1 MFIRLKALDKNS
13 NCCFFDA
20 FMKLKTS
27 YREIFSLSGPIML
40 GSAVQQIIV
49 LTDGVFLY
57 HKSEADFGAIGL
69 VGVFYLMI
77 AAIGYNF
84 SKGGQIMI
92 ARRAGENNPVKVG
105 QVFQASLI
113 FEFFLAIVMFLV
125 MQYGSYYIFSLFTD
139 NDIYFYKSLEYLEFR
154 SYGVFFSYVGLS
166 IIALYTGIARTK
178 FILIDSIILAIVNV
192 VLNYGFIFGNLGLP
206 ELGIQGAGIA
216 STIAEAFTFF
226 LFLIYIAFDKKIRK
240 YKLFSIPKIIDFE
253 AIKTQYRISA
263 PVVAQAVV
271 GFGSW
276 FAFFGIIE
284 NLGERP
290 LAITNLVRM
299 VYLTLSIPTWG
310 FASGANTLISNY
322 IAQGKGKEVIPLLW
336 KISKMCLVWTCV
348 LLLPILLFPKLILY
362 PLFGKQDMSLIVESQ
377 PIFYVMGV
385 ILLLF
390 SVSAVFFN
398 GLAAT
403 GATVFGLMIQT
414 VSVVIYL
421 IYVYFV
427 IEVFGAGLGWAWASE
442 IYYWIIIFVASY
454 WFLRSERWHGLKV

>member
-1 MFIRLKALDKNS
+1 LDTIVKNR
-13 NCCFFDA
+13 FFGA
-20 FMKLKTS
+20 FMKLTTS
-27 YREIFSLSGPIML
+27 YKDIFSLSGPIML

-57 HKSEADFGAIGL
+57 HKSEADFGAIGF
-69 VGVFYLMI
+69 VSVFYLMI

-92 ARRAGENNPVKVG
+92 ARRAGENYPKKVG

-113 FEFFLAIVMFLV
+113 FEFFLAILMFLI
-125 MQYGSYYIFSLFTD
+125 MQYGGYYIFSLFTNSD
-139 NDIYFYKSLEYLEFR
+139 VIFQKSLEYLEFR
-154 SYGVFFSYVGLS
+154 SFGVFFSYVGLS

-178 FILIDSIILAIVNV
+178 FILIDSIILAVVNV

-216 STIAEAFTFF
+216 SSIAEAFAFF
-226 LFLIYIAFDKKIRK
+226 LFLIYIAFDKKIRQ
-240 YKLFSIPKIIDFE
+240 YRLFSIPKVIDFE

-310 FASGANTLISNY
+310 FASGANTLVSNY
-322 IAQGKGKEVIPLLW
+322 IAIDQRKKIIPLLW
-336 KISKMCLVWTCV
+336 KISKICLLWTCI
-348 LLLPILLFPKLILY
+348 LLLPILLFPKMILY
-362 PLFGKQDMSLIVESQ
+362 PLFGKQDMSLIMEAQ
-377 PIFYVMGV
+377 PIFYVMGI
-385 ILLLF
+385 ILILF

-403 GATVFGLMIQT
+403 GATVFGLKIQFL
-414 VSVVIYL
+414 SVIVYL
-421 IYVYFV
+421 LYVYLV
-427 IEVFGAGLGWAWASE
+427 IEVLKGGLGWAWASE
-442 IYYWIIIFVASY
+442 IFYWLIIFLVSY
-454 WFLRSERWHGLKV
+454 RFLKSERWHHLKV

>member
-1 MFIRLKALDKNS
+1 MDKNS
-13 NCCFFDA
+13 KSRFFDA
-20 FMKLKTS
+20 CMKLDTS
-27 YREIFSLSGPIML
+27 YRDIFSLSGPIML

-57 HKSEADFGAIGL
+57 HKSEADFGAIGF
-69 VGVFYLMI
+69 VSVFYLMI

-84 SKGGQIMI
+84 SKGGQIMM
-92 ARRAGENNPVKVG
+92 ARRAGENYPRKVG

-113 FEFFLAIVMFLV
+113 FEFFLAIAMFLV
-125 MQYGSYYIFSLFTD
+125 MQYGGYYIFSIFTD
-139 NDIYFYKSLEYLEFR
+139 SDVIFYKSLEYLEFR
-154 SYGVFFSYVGLS
+154 SFGVFFSYIGLS

-178 FILIDSIILAIVNV
+178 FILIDSVILAVTNV

-216 STIAEAFTFF
+216 STIAEAFAFL
-226 LFLIYIAFDKKIRK
+226 LFLIYIAFDKEIRK
-240 YKLFSIPKIIDFE
+240 YRLFTIPKVVDIE
-253 AIKTQYRISA
+253 AIKTQVRVAA

-310 FASGANTLISNY
+310 FASGANTLVSNY
-322 IAQGKGKEVIPLLW
+322 IALGKENQVVPLLW
-336 KISKMCLVWTCV
+336 KISKICLTWTCI
-348 LLLPILLFPKLILY
+348 LLLPILLFPKMILY
-362 PLFGKQDMSLIVESQ
+362 PLFGRQDMSLIVDAQ

-403 GATVFGLMIQT
+403 GATGFGLLIQSL
-414 VSVVIYL
+414 SVVIYL
-421 IYVYFV
+421 VYVYVV
-427 IEVFGAGLGWAWASE
+427 IEVLGGGLGWAWASE
-442 IYYWIIIFVASY
+442 IFYWIIIFVVSI
-454 WFLRSERWHGLKV
+454 WFMKSKKWHSLKV

>member
-1 MFIRLKALDKNS
+1 
-13 NCCFFDA
+13 
-20 FMKLKTS
+20 MKLSTTYKD
-27 YREIFSLSGPIML
+27 IFSLSGPIML

-57 HKSEADFGAIGL
+57 HKSEADFGAIGF
-69 VGVFYLMI
+69 VSVFYLMI

-92 ARRAGENNPVKVG
+92 ARRAGENNPTKVG
-105 QVFQASLI
+105 EVFQAMLF
-113 FEFFLAIVMFLV
+113 FEFFLAIILFLI
-125 MQYGSYYIFSLFTD
+125 MQYGGYYIFSIFANSD
-139 NDIYFYKSLEYLEFR
+139 VIFYKSLEYLEFR

-166 IIALYTGIARTK
+166 FIALYTGIARTK
-178 FILIDSIILAIVNV
+178 FILIDSLFLALSNV
-192 VLNYGFIFGNLGLP
+192 FLNYGFIFGNFGLP

-216 STIAEAFTFF
+216 STISEGFAFM
-226 LFLIYIAFDKKIRK
+226 LFLIYIMFDKKIRK
-240 YKLFSIPKIIDFE
+240 FKLFSIPKIIDFD
-253 AIKTQYRISA
+253 AIRTQIKISS
-263 PVVAQAVV
+263 PVVVQAVV

-310 FASGANTLISNY
+310 FASGANTMISNY
-322 IAQGKGKEVIPLLW
+322 IALGKKEQVVPLLW
-336 KISKMCLVWTCV
+336 KISKICLTWTCIM
-348 LLLPILLFPKLILY
+348 LLPVLLFPKMILY
-362 PLFGKQDMSLIVESQ
+362 PLFGKQDMSLIIEAQ

-385 ILLLF
+385 ILILF

-403 GATVFGLMIQT
+403 GATAFGLIIQT
-414 VSVVIYL
+414 ISVVLYL

-427 IEVFGAGLGWAWASE
+427 IEVLQGGLGWAWASE
-442 IYYWIIIFVASY
+442 IFYWLIIFVVSY
-454 WFLRSERWHGLKV
+454 WFLKTKRWHDLKV